1 MIRRFHRFNFK
12 YGFKTLLG
20 MIKGDT
26 IYVTLFDFCV
36 SLICRSFDELEAE
49 LLKGQKLQVHTLN
62 LLYET
67 LNELFD
73 IS

>member
-1 MIRRFHRFNFK
+1 
-12 YGFKTLLG
+12 

-73 IS
+73 ISWHENSNVYTSKQLW